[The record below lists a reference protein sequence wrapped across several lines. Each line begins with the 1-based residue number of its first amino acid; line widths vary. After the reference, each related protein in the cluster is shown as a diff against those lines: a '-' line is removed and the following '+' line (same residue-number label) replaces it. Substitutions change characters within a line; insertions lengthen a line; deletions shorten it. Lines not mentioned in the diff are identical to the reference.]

1 MRSFSPRR
9 TRRSTGTLRTTV
21 THVLGATVAVAGLAA
36 AAPAAQAA
44 PGTTYY
50 VAPTG
55 SDTAAGTAAAPL
67 KTVNAALKLAR
78 DGERV
83 QLAPGAYAAVRDE
96 NVRTRTVEVAGAGPA
111 QTQVA
116 GLDVFGGQGLT
127 FSGIRFTGQVRLN
140 GHPVKHAAQP
150 AKAITI
156 TGSEI
161 VTTNSCLTI
170 KEGSEDITLSNSRLT
185 GCYAGVAGP
194 GNPYVSKRITIT
206 GNTIEK
212 STSDGIQFGAWDDV
226 TITDNVIRD
235 TVDPANTIHNDAI
248 QLTGTSTGVH
258 IERNQL
264 LNSRNQLILI
274 QDAIGPLDDVTVANN
289 LLAGAGS
296 VALQSQGATRARI
309 VNNTIWNAKDGG
321 LWLRKGYL
329 RGGAYVVP
337 TDTVMTNN
345 LTTTIKVM
353 DGAVASTNAGNVM
366 PCPSKTSGITVPAG
380 TSCVA
385 DPGFV
390 NAAAG
395 DYRLL
400 PGSAVRSLGSPL
412 GLPPTD
418 LTGALRT
425 VPVPGAYT

>member
-21 THVLGATVAVAGLAA
+21 THVLGATLAVAGLAA

-83 QLAPGAYAAVRDE
+83 QLAPGFYAAVRDE

-127 FSGIRFTGQVRLN
+127 FSGIRFAGQVRLN

-194 GNPYVSKRITIT
+194 GNP
-206 GNTIEK
+206 
-212 STSDGIQFGAWDDV
+212 
-226 TITDNVIRD
+226 
-235 TVDPANTIHNDAI
+235 
-248 QLTGTSTGVH
+248 
-258 IERNQL
+258 
-264 LNSRNQLILI
+264 
-274 QDAIGPLDDVTVANN
+274 
-289 LLAGAGS
+289 
-296 VALQSQGATRARI
+296 
-309 VNNTIWNAKDGG
+309 
-321 LWLRKGYL
+321 
-329 RGGAYVVP
+329 
-337 TDTVMTNN
+337 
-345 LTTTIKVM
+345 
-353 DGAVASTNAGNVM
+353 
-366 PCPSKTSGITVPAG
+366 
-380 TSCVA
+380 
-385 DPGFV
+385 
-390 NAAAG
+390 
-395 DYRLL
+395 
-400 PGSAVRSLGSPL
+400 
-412 GLPPTD
+412 
-418 LTGALRT
+418 
-425 VPVPGAYT
+425 